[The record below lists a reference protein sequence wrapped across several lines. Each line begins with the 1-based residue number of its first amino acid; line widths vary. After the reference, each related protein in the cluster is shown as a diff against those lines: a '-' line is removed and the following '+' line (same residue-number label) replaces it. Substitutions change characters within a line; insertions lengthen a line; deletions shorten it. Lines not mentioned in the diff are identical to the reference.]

1 LLLTFG
7 LLSFALAWCAPG
19 GPANA
24 AEEKKA
30 PPAADRWEKAI
41 AAFEAA
47 DAKSPPAPGG
57 VVFVGSSS
65 IRLWDL
71 KKSFPDLNAIN
82 RGFGGSQLADS
93 VRYADRIVIPY
104 KPRTVVLY
112 AGDNDIAAGKKAE
125 QISRDFAAFVAKV
138 RKALPETKI
147 IYIPVKPST
156 SRWKYIDEQRKTNR
170 LIRQQCEEGQNL
182 VYLEIEKPM
191 LDDQG
196 NPRGE
201 LLLKDGLH
209 MNEQGYAIWNA
220 LLKPHLNDQQ
230 AGQQ

>member
-1 LLLTFG
+1 MLQLSLRLLLVG
-7 LLSFALAWCAPG
+7 LLVHASISAAPAADPKK
-19 GPANA
+19 PAQ
-24 AEEKKA
+24 
-30 PPAADRWEKAI
+30 ADRWEKTI

-47 DAKSPPAPGG
+47 DAKSPPAKGG

-93 VRYADRIVIPY
+93 VRYADRIVTPY
-104 KPRTVVLY
+104 KPRVVVLY

-125 QISRDFAAFVAKV
+125 EISRDFTHFVAAV
-138 RKALPETKI
+138 RKELPDTKI

-156 SRWKYIDEQRKTNR
+156 ARWKLIDEQRKTNQM
-170 LIRQQCEEGQNL
+170 IKDQCEKGENL
-182 VYLEIEKPM
+182 VYLPIEKPM

-196 NPRGE
+196 QPRPE
-201 LLLKDGLH
+201 LLRKDGLH
-209 MNEQGYAIWNA
+209 MTDEGYAIWNA
-220 LLKPHLNDQQ
+220 MLKPHLTNKN
-230 AGQQ
+230 